1 MEFRAYL
8 DFSIKYKLLNKKVN
22 FPKEIKLIIW
32 KFYLN
37 FYASD
42 IINNFIVK
50 NLLCC
55 RDCGFKSVKKNFY
68 YYRSL

>member
-32 KFYLN
+32 KFYLKD

-50 NLLCC
+50 NLLCYQ
-55 RDCGFKSVKKNFY
+55 RLWF
-68 YYRSL
+68 